1 MESKDSNSSKIKIIL
16 LDIFP
21 SFEDLENQEKKGLS
35 IIFHGINKFYNLK
48 EIISQKEEIIL
59 TPNLAQTKMV
69 ISIIQNTDILA
80 TGQMIIKH
88 GTQWVTFS
96 YENKEKSSQTN
107 IVLNLIDCIKIN
119 ILCEIPNK
127 NQNNTKKRN
136 NSIEFPDK
144 KDNKLN
150 LNKNFKKM
158 IKNNKINKKNH

>member
-1 MESKDSNSSKIKIIL
+1 MDPKDSNSSKIKIIL

-21 SFEDLENQEKKGLS
+21 SFEDLENQDKKGLS

-48 EIISQKEEIIL
+48 ELISQKEEIIL
-59 TPNLAQTKMV
+59 SSNLTQTKMA

-96 YENKEKSSQTN
+96 YENKEKLSQGN
-107 IVLNLIDCIKIN
+107 LVLNLIDCIKIN

-127 NQNNTKKRN
+127 IQNNTKKRN

-144 KDNKLN
+144 KDNKYN
-150 LNKNFKKM
+150 LNKKF
-158 IKNNKINKKNH
+158 